1 MIDFRYHLVST
12 IAVFLALTV
21 GLALGSTILQ
31 DPLLNTLESETAE
44 LRGQSADLRTERDVS
59 EQVGDGA
66 DEMVDAAA
74 GDMLEGRLLDMGVV
88 AVAAPG
94 ADEGTLASLE
104 RRVEQAD
111 GEMAGRVDLAEGFLE
126 EGNATFL
133 DELAVQ
139 VSPVAEELSGGPHT
153 KAGTELGRA
162 LAVAHDAEVTSGEGS
177 GTDADPDTVSED
189 RGLPESSGDGA
200 PDNDAE
206 GTADGNGSDD
216 GAPEDS
222 SEDDTTDDGDPGE
235 NDGDAP
241 GNVHDA
247 QAALSAFTEAGLL
260 TVTGNPAEAADA
272 LVVVAPAE
280 ENPEQGAE
288 GQAVGTALDTL
299 TEALHTSVGPTV
311 LAGEPSSAEQGHVLA
326 QVREGHAPYSTV
338 DVAGRTVGDVVT
350 VLALSADAQGRGG
363 SFGIGED
370 TEGFLPD
377 PLPEALEDD
386 ADEYELDDKARRTTR
401 DGE

>member
-21 GLALGSTILQ
+21 GLVLGSTMLQ
-31 DPLLNTLESETAE
+31 DPLLDTLESETAE

-74 GDMLEGRLLDMGVV
+74 GDMLQGRLLDMGVV

-104 RRVEQAD
+104 RRVEQAGGD
-111 GEMAGRVDLAEGFLE
+111 MTGRVDLADGFLE
-126 EGNATFL
+126 EGNATFV

-162 LAVAHDAEVTSGEGS
+162 LAVADDAEDTSEEGS
-177 GTDADPDTVSED
+177 GTGAGPDTVSDD
-189 RGLPESSGDGA
+189 RNAPDGSSGDGTG
-200 PDNDAE
+200 D
-206 GTADGNGSDD
+206 GTPGQ
-216 GAPEDS
+216 
-222 SEDDTTDDGDPGE
+222 DDGDDPGS
-235 NDGDAP
+235 G
-241 GNVHDA
+241 HDA
-247 QAALSAFTEAGLL
+247 QAALSAFSEADLL
-260 TVTGNPAEAADA
+260 TATGSPAESADA
-272 LVVVAPAE
+272 IVVVAPAE
-280 ENPEQGAE
+280 ENSEQGAE
-288 GQAVGTALDTL
+288 GQDVGAALEAL

-326 QVREGHAPYSTV
+326 RVREGRALTAPSTWP
-338 DVAGRTVGDVVT
+338 VGP
-350 VLALSADAQGRGG
+350 SA
-363 SFGIGED
+363 
-370 TEGFLPD
+370 TW
-377 PLPEALEDD
+377 
-386 ADEYELDDKARRTTR
+386 
-401 DGE
+401 

>member
-21 GLALGSTILQ
+21 GLVLGSTMLQ
-31 DPLLNTLESETAE
+31 DPLLDTLESETAE

-74 GDMLEGRLLDMGVV
+74 GDMLQGRLLDMDVV

-94 ADEGTLASLE
+94 ADEGTLAALE
-104 RRVEQAD
+104 RRVEQAGGD
-111 GEMAGRVDLAEGFLE
+111 MTGRVDLAGEFLE
-126 EGNATFL
+126 EGNATFV

-153 KAGTELGRA
+153 KAGAELGRA
-162 LAVAHDAEVTSGEGS
+162 LAVAGDAEDTSQEGS
-177 GTDADPDTVSED
+177 GTGAGPDTVSDD
-189 RGLPESSGDGA
+189 RNAPDGSGGDGTGDGI
-200 PDNDAE
+200 PGQDE
-206 GTADGNGSDD
+206 GD
-216 GAPEDS
+216 
-222 SEDDTTDDGDPGE
+222 DPGS
-235 NDGDAP
+235 G
-241 GNVHDA
+241 HDA
-247 QAALSAFTEAGLL
+247 RAALSAFSEAGLL
-260 TVTGNPAEAADA
+260 TVTGSPAESADA
-272 LVVVAPAE
+272 LVVLAPAE

-288 GQAVGTALDTL
+288 GQHVGAALEAL

-326 QVREGHAPYSTV
+326 RVREGRAPYSTV

-350 VLALSADAQGRGG
+350 VLALSAEAQGRGG
-363 SFGIGED
+363 SFGIGEG

-377 PLPEALEDD
+377 PLPEVLQDEGGYELED
-386 ADEYELDDKARRTTR
+386 EEGRTAR
-401 DGE
+401 DGG

>member
-21 GLALGSTILQ
+21 GLVLGSTMLQ
-31 DPLLNTLESETAE
+31 DPLLDTLESETAE
-44 LRGQSADLRTERDVS
+44 LRGQSAQLRTERNVS

-74 GDMLEGRLLDMGVV
+74 GDMLQGRLLDTGVV

-94 ADEGTLASLE
+94 ADEGTLTALE
-104 RRVEQAD
+104 QRVEQA
-111 GEMAGRVDLAEGFLE
+111 GGHMEGRVDLSEGFLQD
-126 EGNATFL
+126 GNATFV

-162 LAVAHDAEVTSGEGS
+162 LAAPDAEGASGKDS
-177 GTDADPDTVSED
+177 
-189 RGLPESSGDGA
+189 
-200 PDNDAE
+200 
-206 GTADGNGSDD
+206 GTADGPDSVSDD
-216 GAPEDS
+216 RGFPDG
-222 SEDDTTDDGDPGE
+222 SEDGEPSGSGEDGASDDEADTGSG
-235 NDGDAP
+235 
-241 GNVHDA
+241 HDA
-247 QAALSAFTEAGLL
+247 QAALSAFTEADLL
-260 TVTGNPAEAADA
+260 TVTGEPAEAAEA

-280 ENPEQGAE
+280 EEPEQSSE
-288 GQAVGTALDTL
+288 GRTAGTALDAL

-311 LAGEPSSAEQGHVLA
+311 LAGGPSSAEQGHVLA
-326 QVREGHAPYSTV
+326 RAREGRAPYSTV

-350 VLALSADAQGRGG
+350 VLALSADLQGRGG
-363 SFGIGED
+363 SFGIGEG

-377 PLPEALEDD
+377 PLPEALGEGGG
-386 ADEYELDDKARRTTR
+386 EHELDDEERRTIR
-401 DGE
+401 DGG

>member
-21 GLALGSTILQ
+21 GLVLGSTMLQ

-59 EQVGDGA
+59 ERVGDGA

-104 RRVEQAD
+104 RRVEQAGGD
-111 GEMAGRVDLAEGFLE
+111 MVGRVDLADGFLE
-126 EGNATFL
+126 EDNATFV
-133 DELAVQ
+133 DELSVQ
-139 VSPVAEELSGGPHT
+139 VSPAAEELSGAPHT

-162 LAVAHDAEVTSGEGS
+162 LAVPDEEDTPDEEAHDEDASEKNPDTDSG
-177 GTDADPDTVSED
+177 PDTVSD
-189 RGLPESSGDGA
+189 DQGASDHGSS
-200 PDNDAE
+200 
-206 GTADGNGSDD
+206 
-216 GAPEDS
+216 
-222 SEDDTTDDGDPGE
+222 GE
-235 NDGDAP
+235 NDGDVP
-241 GNVHDA
+241 GSGHDA
-247 QAALSAFTEAGLL
+247 QAALSAFTEAELV

-280 ENPEQGAE
+280 ENPEQGTGGEA
-288 GQAVGTALDTL
+288 GGAALDAL

-311 LAGEPSSAEQGHVLA
+311 LAGEPSSADQGHLLA
-326 QVREGHAPYSTV
+326 RIREGRAAYSTV
-338 DVAGRTVGDVVT
+338 DVVGRTVGDVVT

-363 SFGIGED
+363 SFGIGEGA
-370 TEGFLPD
+370 EGFLPD
-377 PLPEALEDD
+377 PLPEALEDGG
-386 ADEYELDDKARRTTR
+386 DEHELDGEARRTTR
-401 DGE
+401 DGG

>member
-21 GLALGSTILQ
+21 GLVLGSTMLQ
-31 DPLLNTLESETAE
+31 DPLLDTLESEAAE

-59 EQVGDGA
+59 DQVGDGA
-66 DEMVDAAA
+66 DDMVDAAA
-74 GDMLEGRLLDMGVV
+74 GGMLEGRLLDMGVV

-104 RRVEQAD
+104 RRVEQAGGD
-111 GEMAGRVDLAEGFLE
+111 MAGRVDLADGFLE
-126 EGNATFL
+126 EGNATFV

-139 VSPVAEELSGGPHT
+139 VSPVAEELSGAPHT

-162 LAVAHDAEVTSGEGS
+162 LVVADGAEDTSEEGS
-177 GTDADPDTVSED
+177 GTDVGPDTVSD
-189 RGLPESSGDGA
+189 DQSAPDSSSGDG
-200 PDNDAE
+200 P
-206 GTADGNGSDD
+206 DD
-216 GAPEDS
+216 GASGE
-222 SEDDTTDDGDPGE
+222 DDGDDPGS
-235 NDGDAP
+235 G
-241 GNVHDA
+241 HDA
-247 QAALSAFTEAGLL
+247 QAALSAFSEADLL
-260 TVTGNPAEAADA
+260 TVTGSPAESADA

-280 ENPEQGAE
+280 ENPEQGAK
-288 GQAVGTALDTL
+288 GQAVGAALDAL

-326 QVREGHAPYSTV
+326 RVREGRAPYSTV

-363 SFGIGED
+363 SFGIGEG

-377 PLPEALEDD
+377 PLPEALEDGG
-386 ADEYELDDKARRTTR
+386 ADELDDEERRTTR
-401 DGE
+401 DGQ